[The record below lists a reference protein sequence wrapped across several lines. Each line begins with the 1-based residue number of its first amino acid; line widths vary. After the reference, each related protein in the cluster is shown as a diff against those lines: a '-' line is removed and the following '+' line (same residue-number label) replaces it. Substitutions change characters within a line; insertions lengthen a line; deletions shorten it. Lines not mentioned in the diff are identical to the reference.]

1 MNSSFKLS
9 FFSQMKPHINN
20 LKRYTYGK
28 HIITK
33 LDKLVNEQNIKSLNG
48 MN

>member
-1 MNSSFKLS
+1 
-9 FFSQMKPHINN
+9 MKPHINN

-33 LDKLVNEQNIKSLNG
+33 LDKLVNEQNIKSMNG